1 MRLHHDS
8 KTDDAVIELGHGG
21 GVAAPWPDWVES
33 RVDSRG
39 RLSAIVIHE
48 ASEHLAPDLLVDEA
62 LLGTSE
68 AAAFFDVKPS
78 NFVRDLASRDDFPP
92 PVANLASTRV
102 WRRGDLRAYR
112 QRRRSSTFL
121 TPASP
126 RPRILRR
133 NARRGVSELA
143 IAAPAMRQEVR
154 ALLPTIRRRLVSR
167 FRPER
172 IIVFGSHA
180 RGDATQQSDLDLLV
194 VVPESTDIK
203 SATRD
208 MYEVLDDLPIAKD
221 IVVATLADLERFGS
235 LVGTILQPALRD
247 GVTIY
252 ERA

>member
-8 KTDDAVIELGHGG
+8 ETDDAVIELGHGG
-21 GVAAPWPDWVES
+21 GAASPWPDWVES

-39 RLSAIVIHE
+39 RLSAIVIHK

-78 NFVRDLASRDDFPP
+78 NFVRDLASRDDFPS

-112 QRRRSSTFL
+112 QRRRASTFL

-126 RPRILRR
+126 RPKVFRR
-133 NARRGVSELA
+133 NARRGASELA

-208 MYEVLDDLPIAKD
+208 MYEALDDLPIAKD

>member
-1 MRLHHDS
+1 MRLRHDS
-8 KTDDAVIELGHGG
+8 ETDDVVVELGHGG
-21 GVAAPWPDWVES
+21 GAAAPWPDWVES

-39 RLSAIVIHE
+39 RLSAIVIHK
-48 ASEHLAPDLLVDEA
+48 ASEHLAPVWLLDEA

-78 NFVRDLASRDDFPP
+78 NFVRDLASRGDFPT
-92 PVANLASTRV
+92 PVASLASTRV

-121 TPASP
+121 VPASP
-126 RPRILRR
+126 RSKVLRR
-133 NARRGVSELA
+133 GARRGVSNVA
-143 IAAPAMRQEVR
+143 IAEPAMRKEVR
-154 ALLPTIRRRLVSR
+154 DLLPTIRRRLVSR

-172 IIVFGSHA
+172 IIVFGSQA

-194 VVPESTDIK
+194 VVPDATDIK

-221 IVVATLADLERFGS
+221 IVVATLADIDRFGD
-235 LVGTILQPALRD
+235 LVGTILQPALRE